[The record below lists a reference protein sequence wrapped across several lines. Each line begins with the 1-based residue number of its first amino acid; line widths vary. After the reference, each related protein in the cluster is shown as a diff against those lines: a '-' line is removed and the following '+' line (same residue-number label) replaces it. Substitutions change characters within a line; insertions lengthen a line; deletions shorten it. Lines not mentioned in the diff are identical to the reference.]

1 MKLKQFT
8 IALENKHGLLYEVT
22 RTLGDAGINIRAL
35 NLVDTGGF
43 GQIRLLVSDVA
54 ATRRLLMEKMWP
66 AREDEVVAVEI
77 ADKPGSLADLMGY
90 FYKTDVSVIYSYAY
104 VGMPSSNAVMIFKFS
119 DNDKAIRILKEKG
132 AKLLGANAF
141 GISS

>member
-8 IALENKHGLLYEVT
+8 IALENKHGLLYQVT
-22 RTLGDAGINIRAL
+22 RALGDAGINIRAL

-43 GQIRLLVSDVA
+43 GQIRIMVSDVA

-66 AREDEVVAVEI
+66 AREDEVIAVEI
-77 ADKPGSLADLMGY
+77 ADKPGSLADLMGHL
-90 FYKTDVSVIYSYAY
+90 YKTDVSVIYTYAY
-104 VGMPSSNAVMIFKFS
+104 VGTPSSNAVMIFKFS
-119 DNDKAIRILKEKG
+119 DNDKAIRTLKEKG